1 VDDAIADHLAAFD
14 AARQARALYV
24 ETVAMVGLANATR
37 FTGRHGVALAH
48 ARSALSNAERA
59 GYRTLAGEA
68 LTVAAAARIQMNDIS
83 GAIED
88 AEHALILLRPSGYR
102 LAEARALRVLAAAIG
117 DDHPAEADRYVRLA
131 DDIVANARQRDPVI
145 RHDSVNGHDSVARH
159 ESGVGEPGDE
169 RDVADRVISDI
180 RARQA
185 TREPRSA

>member
-68 LTVAAAARIQMNDIS
+68 LTVAAAARTQMNDVD

-88 AEHALILLRPSGYR
+88 AEHALILLRHSGYR
-102 LAEARALRVLAAAIG
+102 LAEARALRVLAGAIG
-117 DDHPAEADRYVRLA
+117 DDHPAEADRYERLA
-131 DDIVANARQRDPVI
+131 DDIVASARQREPVI
-145 RHDSVNGHDSVARH
+145 RHDSVNGHNLANGHAPS
-159 ESGVGEPGDE
+159 DE
-169 RDVADRVISDI
+169 RDVAERVISDI
-180 RARQA
+180 RARRA